1 MASLDGGTDVSE
13 TPDRVKRFFDQRK
26 RAEEG
31 TWTMPESMA
40 PGSASRARD
49 LHQPAS
55 IVWSTSPSTNF
66 TGRVPTASL
75 GPLQWPGEF
84 PPRAGTRSATPCTV
98 LRNVARGGAVLFAFA
113 GFLMIPSALPAG
125 IFFLSLSI
133 AFLSAVMYLRD
144 WESQAIEDTIV
155 EIEGSGATSN
165 WKTSNNTLPI
175 AK

>member
-1 MASLDGGTDVSE
+1 M
-13 TPDRVKRFFDQRK
+13 
-26 RAEEG
+26 
-31 TWTMPESMA
+31 
-40 PGSASRARD
+40 
-49 LHQPAS
+49 
-55 IVWSTSPSTNF
+55 
-66 TGRVPTASL
+66 
-75 GPLQWPGEF
+75 
-84 PPRAGTRSATPCTV
+84 